1 MTPDVPP
8 SLRNAIKRDL
18 RPTRPLRSPSVR
30 ALVLIP
36 LAVAIVLAV
45 PGLHVFR
52 SDMGAIGFVK
62 AWGYS
67 FGQALAGLVIVAVA
81 LRESIPGRGL
91 SHGAIAATIAVGL
104 AIPAA
109 LLTLTASTFDIG
121 PEPGG
126 ALAEGAACF
135 RVSAISAVPALIAA
149 AILAGRAFPVR
160 PAIAGALYGLG
171 CGLIA
176 DAGLRLYCE
185 YTVPQHVLLAHG
197 GAILGAMVVGAVVA
211 KVVARR
217 QA

>member
-1 MTPDVPP
+1 MAPDVPP
-8 SLRNAIKRDL
+8 SLREAVKRDL
-18 RPTRPLRSPSVR
+18 RPTRPLRPPSVR

-45 PGLHVFR
+45 PRLHFFR

-62 AWGYS
+62 AWGFS
-67 FGQALAGLVIVAVA
+67 FGQALAGLVIIASA

-91 SHGAIAATIAVGL
+91 SRGAVAATIAAGL

-109 LLTLTASTFDIG
+109 LLLLTASTFDIG
-121 PEPGG
+121 PEPGH
-126 ALAEGAACF
+126 ALDEGAACF
-135 RVSAISAVPALIAA
+135 RTSAIASVPALIAA
-149 AILAGRAFPVR
+149 AILAARAFPVR
-160 PAIAGALYGLG
+160 PAVAGALYGLG

-197 GAILGAMVVGAVVA
+197 GAIVGAMAVGAIVA

-217 QA
+217 RA